1 MGRGGPLFLPVDRF
15 LVRTTDCGIGGDQGL
30 SGDPD
35 RRRRHGCGA
44 DLDDPA
50 VRVTGPPDRVYSSAD
65 LAYVWL
71 YDRTAAYP
79 PLVHRRNRQVGPTPV
94 VCLVA

>member
-1 MGRGGPLFLPVDRF
+1 MGRGGPLFLPADRF
-15 LVRTTDCGIGGDQGL
+15 RGWSTGCGIGRDEGL
-30 SGDPD
+30 SGEPD

-50 VRVTGPPDRVYSSAD
+50 VRVTGLPDRICKSAD
-65 LAYVWL
+65 LVYVWL

-79 PLVHRRNRQVGPTPV
+79 PPVHRRNRKVGATPI